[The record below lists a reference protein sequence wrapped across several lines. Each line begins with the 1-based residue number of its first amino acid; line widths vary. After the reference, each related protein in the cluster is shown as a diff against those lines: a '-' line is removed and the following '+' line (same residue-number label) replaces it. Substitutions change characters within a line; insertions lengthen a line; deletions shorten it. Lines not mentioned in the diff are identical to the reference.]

1 MREPI
6 NTWTHLITF
15 LLGVAGLFL
24 LVILSIGD
32 MAKLITM
39 TIYGLSV
46 IVLYGAST
54 AYHWVE
60 TTPNRLAILR
70 TLDHMSIF
78 ILIAGTYTPV
88 LYYGLDGAWKW
99 TMLSVIWGLALLG
112 IILKV
117 FFTGTARTFSTI
129 LYIALGWMALI
140 PLFKLIRSLP
150 VGAMVFM
157 TLGGIAYTIGGVI
170 YATKRIKFLPEKLGF
185 HEVFHIFVS
194 FGSVLHF
201 IMIAK
206 YIMPM

>member
-6 NTWTHLITF
+6 NTWTHFITF

-24 LVILSIGD
+24 LVVLSIGD

-129 LYIALGWMALI
+129 LYISLGWIALI

-157 TLGGIAYTIGGVI
+157 LLGGIAYTVGGVI
-170 YATKRIKFLPEKLGF
+170 YATKRIKFLPGKLGF

-194 FGSVLHF
+194 LGSVLHF

>member
-6 NTWTHLITF
+6 NTWTHFITF

-24 LVILSIGD
+24 LVVLSIGD

-88 LYYGLDGAWKW
+88 LYYGFDGAWKW

-129 LYIALGWMALI
+129 LYISLGWIALI

-157 TLGGIAYTIGGVI
+157 LLGGIAYTVGGVI
-170 YATKRIKFLPEKLGF
+170 YATKRIKFLPGKLGF

-194 FGSVLHF
+194 LGSVLHF

>member
-6 NTWTHLITF
+6 NTWTHFITF

-24 LVILSIGD
+24 LVVLSIGD

-78 ILIAGTYTPV
+78 ILIAGTYTPI

-117 FFTGTARTFSTI
+117 FFIGTARTLSTI
-129 LYIALGWMALI
+129 LYISLGWIALI

-150 VGAMVFM
+150 VAAMVFM
-157 TLGGIAYTIGGVI
+157 LLGGIAYTVGGVI
-170 YATKRIKFLPEKLGF
+170 YATKRIKFLPGKLGF

-194 FGSVLHF
+194 LGSVLHF